1 MSLRGQV
8 RVACEALGDSTA
20 LQIIFE
26 GREQAAYP
34 IMMMVQMTAAR
45 ELFRDNVHGMSGQV
59 QAQKQRGRRSH
70 PSSSDASCRRSSTS
84 VMFMASVVKVG
95 AMLFGKVGRLRMCG
109 GGGVGDGGVWGWEL
123 WVGGG
128 VGVGGA
134 GGGVGVG
141 VGWGLWVVGGCAK
154 IRPFFSF
161 ALLHLTSK
169 VTHRT

>member
-109 GGGVGDGGVWGWEL
+109 GGGVGDGGVC
-123 WVGGG
+123 VC
-128 VGVGGA
+128 VCVCMCVCVRA
-134 GGGVGVG
+134 CV
-141 VGWGLWVVGGCAK
+141 CAMQWLQLILA
-154 IRPFFSF
+154 IRLGSP
-161 ALLHLTSK
+161 T
-169 VTHRT
+169 